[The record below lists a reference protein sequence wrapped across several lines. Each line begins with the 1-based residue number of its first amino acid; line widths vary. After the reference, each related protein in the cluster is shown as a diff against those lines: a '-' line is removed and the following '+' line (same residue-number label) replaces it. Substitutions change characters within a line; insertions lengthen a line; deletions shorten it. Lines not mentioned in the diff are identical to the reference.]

1 MAPKTAALTILL
13 LVVSLL
19 FADHVKCQ
27 QLAGGS
33 QGQELAGNG
42 SGGVDGGGGE
52 VSPNS
57 NCIEQPLYHG
67 PCIDMVCAAACFV
80 QMHRGGHCK
89 GGLKQGTCFCFV
101 CS

>member
-1 MAPKTAALTILL
+1 MAPKTTAFITIL

-27 QLAGGS
+27 QLGGS
-33 QGQELAGNG
+33 QGQEELAGNG
-42 SGGVDGGGGE
+42 SGAVGGG

-57 NCIEQPLYHG
+57 NCIEKVLYHG
-67 PCIDMVCAAACFV
+67 PCIDAVCAAACFAN
-80 QMHRGGHCK
+80 MHRGGHCT
-89 GGLKQGTCFCFV
+89 GGFKSDCLCFV

>member
-1 MAPKTAALTILL
+1 MATKTAALTIL

>member
-1 MAPKTAALTILL
+1 MATKTAALTIL

-27 QLAGGS
+27 QLAGES

-42 SGGVDGGGGE
+42 SGGIDGGGGG

-57 NCIEQPLYHG
+57 NCIEQPLYQG
-67 PCIDMVCAAACFV
+67 PCIDMVCAGACFTK
-80 QMHRGGHCK
+80 MHRGGHCK
-89 GGLKQGTCFCFV
+89 GGPLMGTCFCFV